1 MFLWLPTW
9 LVLQRQSKK
18 EERRRWCFG
27 LMIELK
33 GLESGLL
40 LRWTCITYGPIMD
53 KDFFFDKIMDTH

>member
-33 GLESGLL
+33 GLESEFNL
-40 LRWTCITYGPIMD
+40 I
-53 KDFFFDKIMDTH
+53 KFFLMFK